1 MMQDF
6 RAGLQ
11 KHGKWLVVLIAIP
24 FAFFGVET
32 LFFSGSSVEEVARV
46 DGERITRLELDQ
58 SVERQR
64 SYLLQRFGDIDPA
77 LIDDGLLRGPAL
89 DNLVATRALEVRA
102 RKQGMGVAPQL
113 IAKVLG
119 DAPLFQIDGSFSR
132 DAYQVYLRQMGYT
145 PQTHSRY
152 LGREIVVSQLTRGLA
167 QSVFILPQE
176 LDALLV
182 GLEETRDLAWL
193 EIPIDAMLEGIEVT
207 AADVEAHYAAHPE
220 RYTTVEEVVLHY
232 LEFSRAGVA
241 EALEIEEDLLQQ
253 RYRERVAEVEAAT
266 RPILAQI
273 LVRFTADDAAQRKL
287 ERIQEALAAGAE
299 FAGLAMTESEDPL
312 SAEFGGEIGPY
323 IAEEFPPA
331 LRAAIEPLERDEV
344 STPVKSDEGW
354 HIFKRVRDEG
364 PTLGAFAE
372 ERAALRAELAAQKAE
387 ALYGEQLEQ
396 LIELA
401 YSSGNLADVARA
413 MDLPLQT
420 SEPLTRAGGP
430 GLGAER
436 RVVDAAFQDEVLDGR
451 ISPVIEFDD
460 GRALVL
466 QLQERRPATLRPL
479 EEVSAEIEVTLKA
492 ERAAV
497 LALERGEAL
506 RAELSAGADLESLAA
521 ESGFETQIQGQVGRY
536 DQQLSRELLDEV
548 FGAGGADALPIAGIL
563 PQQTRVLVYQITG
576 VHPGVPDEIPDQR
589 KQELARALQGA
600 LANRD
605 VSSYQE
611 LVVAGAKVRVQPVN
625 ADAESL

>member
-6 RAGLQ
+6 RASLQ

-64 SYLLQRFGDIDPA
+64 SYLLQRLGDVDPA
-77 LIDDGLLRGPAL
+77 LIDDALLRGPAL
-89 DNLVATRALEVRA
+89 DNLIATRALEVRA
-102 RKQGMGVAPQL
+102 RQQGMGVAPQL
-113 IAKVLG
+113 IAQVLG

-152 LGREIVVSQLTRGLA
+152 LGREVVVSQLARGLMQGA
-167 QSVFILPQE
+167 FVLPQE
-176 LDALLV
+176 LDAVLV

-193 EIPIDAMLEGIEVT
+193 EIPVDTMLEGIAVS

-220 RYTTVEEVVLHY
+220 RYTTVEQVVLHY
-232 LEFSRAGVA
+232 LEFSRSGVA
-241 EALEIEEDLLQQ
+241 ESLEIEEDLLQQ

-273 LVRFTADDAAQRKL
+273 LVRDTADDGAQRKL
-287 ERIQEALAAGAE
+287 ARIQEALAAGAE
-299 FAGLAMTESEDPL
+299 FAELAIAESEDPL

-323 IAEEFPPA
+323 VPGEFPPT
-331 LRAAIEPLERDEV
+331 LREAIEPLAIGEV
-344 STPVKSDEGW
+344 TAPVKSEEGW

-364 PTLGAFAE
+364 PALGTFAE
-372 ERAALRAELAAQKAE
+372 ERAALRAELAAQQVE
-387 ALYGEQLEQ
+387 AIYGEQLEQ

-401 YSSGNLADVARA
+401 YSSGSLADVARA
-413 MDLPLQT
+413 MDLPLQI

-430 GLGAER
+430 GIGAER

-451 ISPVIEFDD
+451 ISPVLEFDD
-460 GRALVL
+460 DRALVL

-479 EEVSAEIEVTLKA
+479 DEVSAEIEATLKA
-492 ERAAV
+492 ERAAK

-506 RAELSAGADLESLAA
+506 RAELSAGAELESLAVD
-521 ESGFETQIQGQVGRY
+521 SGFEVQIRRQVGRY
-536 DQQLSRELLDEV
+536 DQEIPRELLNEV
-548 FGAGGADALPIAGIL
+548 FAAGGAEALPIAGLL
-563 PQQTRVLVYQITG
+563 PQQTRVMVYQISG
-576 VHPGVPDEIPDQR
+576 VHPGAPDEIPEQR
-589 KQELARALQGA
+589 KRELARALQGA

-605 VSSYQE
+605 ASRYQE
-611 LVVAGAKVRVQPVN
+611 LVVAGAKVRITSVD
-625 ADAESL
+625 ADVESL